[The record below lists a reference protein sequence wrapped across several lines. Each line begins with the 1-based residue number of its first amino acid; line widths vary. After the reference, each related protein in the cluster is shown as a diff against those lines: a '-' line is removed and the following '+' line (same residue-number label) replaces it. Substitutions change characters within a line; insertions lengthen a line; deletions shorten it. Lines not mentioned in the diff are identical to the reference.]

1 MDLLIDEV
9 ENGIHY
15 SLQRDFWKMIMK
27 AAHENNVQ
35 VFATTHS
42 WDCVR
47 GFAWAAEEMEEVE
60 GALIRLQRQRKNGR
74 LRAVEYSEN
83 DLKFASEHGIE
94 VR

>member
-1 MDLLIDEV
+1 
-9 ENGIHY
+9 
-15 SLQRDFWKMIMK
+15 MK

-47 GFAWAAEEMEEVE
+47 GFAYAAMETEEVE
-60 GALIRLQRQRKNGR
+60 GHLVRLFRHRKSGKI
-74 LRAVEYSEN
+74 RAVEYSER
-83 DLKFASEHGIE
+83 DLKIAAEQGIE